1 MSPLLAL
8 PACPLPADAV
18 EMGYIGAPWG
28 IKGWFK
34 VAAFSPQ
41 PDTLLQARQW
51 HVQPGGQRHS
61 PHGAAPACLLL
72 SIAGVR
78 TFSRGVAATSSA
90 IADRTAAEA
99 LRGARIFMPRS
110 DFAPP
115 PADEYYWVDLL
126 GAAVVNRQGV
136 PLGRVK
142 NLLGSGAQTTL
153 VLTRPA
159 SARECLIP
167 FVAAYIDRVDLP
179 AKTIVADWQADWDL

>member
-1 MSPLLAL
+1 MSPLPTL

-18 EMGYIGAPWG
+18 EMGRIGAPWG

-34 VAAFSPQ
+34 VTAFSPQ

-51 HVQPGGQRHS
+51 HVQPVS
-61 PHGAAPACLLL
+61 PHGAVHCLLL
-72 SIAGVR
+72 PIAEVR
-78 TFSRGVAATSSA
+78 TLSRGAAATSSA

-99 LRGARIFMPRS
+99 LRGARIFVPRS

-126 GAAVVNRQGV
+126 GAAVVNRQGM

-159 SARECLIP
+159 SAHECLIP
-167 FVAAYIDRVDLP
+167 FVATYIDRVDLP
-179 AKTIVADWQADWDL
+179 AKTIVADWQADWDA